1 MPRETLISATQ
12 YRQLRR
18 LLYPGSESGT
28 ALSLLTLDNII
39 TLGTYHV
46 IACKQQTH
54 FRSSQANHV
63 MT

>member
-39 TLGTYHV
+39 TLGTY
-46 IACKQQTH
+46 QFEFEFEFEFT
-54 FRSSQANHV
+54 
-63 MT
+63 ML